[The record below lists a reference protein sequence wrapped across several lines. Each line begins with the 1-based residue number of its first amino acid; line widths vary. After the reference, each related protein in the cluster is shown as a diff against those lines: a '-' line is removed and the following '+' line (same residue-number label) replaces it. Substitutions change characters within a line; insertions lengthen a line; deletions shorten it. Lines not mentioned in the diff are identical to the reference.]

1 MANENPLRR
10 LATFGQSVWLDY
22 IERGFVRDGGLAR
35 MIAEDAVVGLT
46 SNPAIFEKAIAK
58 HDVYEDAIRT
68 LARGGRNVGEIHET
82 LIIEDIRSAAELLAP
97 VYRQTA
103 GRDGFVSLEV
113 SPHLARD
120 TEGTYAEATR
130 LWSLVDCENL
140 MIKVP
145 GTREGIP
152 VIQRLIADG
161 INVNITL
168 LFSVERYAAVA
179 EAFLAGLEQRA
190 GGGHS
195 IERVASVASFF
206 LSRID
211 SLLDPKLEA
220 SSDPEVKALKGECAI
235 ACARQAY
242 AHYESLVAA
251 PRWAKLAA
259 RGAKP
264 QRLLWASTGTK
275 DPSYSDVKY
284 VEALVGRDTI
294 TTLPPETLAA
304 YRDHGSPKNMLGT
317 YLATEMTFAHVEAC
331 LRRLNISWV
340 QVEQQLEEDGIKK
353 FVGPHDASL
362 AALTEQLGKPK

>member
-1 MANENPLRR
+1 MVNENPLRR
-10 LATFGQSVWLDY
+10 LTDFGQSVWLDY
-22 IERGFVRDGGLAR
+22 IERGFVRDGGLGR
-35 MIAEDAVVGLT
+35 MIAEDAVAGLT

-58 HDVYEDAIRT
+58 HDVYDDAIRT
-68 LARGGRNVGEIHET
+68 LARSGRNVGELHET
-82 LIIEDIRSAAELLAP
+82 LIIDDIRAAAELLAP
-97 VYRQTA
+97 VYRQTE

-113 SPHLARD
+113 SPHLARN
-120 TEGTYAEATR
+120 TEGTYAEAVR
-130 LWSLVDCENL
+130 LWSLVDRENL

-190 GGGHS
+190 GSGHS
-195 IERVASVASFF
+195 IERVSSVASFF

-220 SSDPEVKALKGECAI
+220 SSDPEIKALKGECAI

-275 DPSYSDVKY
+275 DPTYSDVKY
-284 VEALVGRDTI
+284 VEALIGGDTI

-304 YRDHGSPKNMLGT
+304 YRDHGNPTRTLGT
-317 YLATEMTFAHVEAC
+317 DLPGAVTLAHVATC
-331 LRRLNISWV
+331 LQRLDISWA
-340 QVEQQLEEDGIKK
+340 QVEHQLEEDGIKK
-353 FVGPHDASL
+353 FVAPHDAIL
-362 AALTEQLGKPK
+362 TALTKQLGKLE